1 VRALKLFV
9 ATVVGLGGL
18 AGAAAPAQAGKGADP
33 DAVRTLTSGVQVV
46 MQVKHTPIEGG
57 FSNYCAVGAFVP
69 FNDIAG
75 GYEVDSV
82 TVTYFDKPT
91 TESVGQPPYS
101 DGASINGLVFPPAGA
116 AHHHQLGDFS
126 YGQGGGDPAVAD
138 QSCREMRERVD
149 SFFGASATVTY
160 VHTDKCKS
168 ALGAVEKAAKA
179 VKSAQK
185 KVNSTTGEAHT
196 AALAKLAQTQ
206 KKLAKAKKK
215 AKKACR

>member
-1 VRALKLFV
+1 MRALKLFV
-9 ATVVGLGGL
+9 AAAVGVGGL
-18 AGAAAPAQAGKGADP
+18 AVAAAPAQAGKGADP
-33 DAVRTLTSGVQVV
+33 DEVRTLTSGVQVV
-46 MQVKHTPIEGG
+46 MQTKHTPIEGG

-82 TVTYFDKPT
+82 TVTYFDKPS

-101 DGASINGLVFPPAGA
+101 DGAAINGLVFPPAGA

-138 QSCREMRERVD
+138 QGCREMRERVD

-160 VHTDKCKS
+160 VHTDNCKS

-185 KVNSTTGEAHT
+185 KVNSTTGKAHT
-196 AALAKLAQTQ
+196 AALAKLAQSQ